1 MERAIYL
8 VSGLPG
14 MGKST
19 VSYLLAK
26 RFERGVHIEA
36 NLVQQMIV
44 AGGVWPEWEPR
55 EEAMQQFQ
63 LRRRNVSMLADS
75 FFGAEFTPVID
86 DIVIGSHIDEYFS
99 NVRSRPLLFVMLVP
113 RPEVIR
119 AREASRGKQMFDKWA
134 HLDDVARNPS
144 PFGLWIDSS
153 EQTAEETVDEIVR
166 RAEEAVVR
174 T

>member
-1 MERAIYL
+1 MERTIYV

-14 MGKST
+14 TGKST

-36 NLVQQMIV
+36 DLVQQMIV

-55 EEAMQQFQ
+55 DEAMRQFQ

-75 FFGAEFTPVID
+75 FFEAEFTPVID
-86 DIVIGSHIDEYFS
+86 YIVIGSHIDEYFS

-134 HLDDVARNPS
+134 HLDDVARRTS
-144 PFGLWIDSS
+144 PVGLRIDTSK
-153 EQTAEETVDEIVR
+153 QKAEETVDEILR
-166 RAEEAVVR
+166 GAGEAAIR

>member
-14 MGKST
+14 TGNST

-26 RFERGVHIEA
+26 RFERSVHTEA
-36 NLVQQMIV
+36 DLVQQMIV
-44 AGGVWPEWEPR
+44 AGSVWPEWKPR
-55 EEAMQQFQ
+55 KEAMRQFQ

-113 RPEVIR
+113 RPEVVR
-119 AREASRGKQMFDKWA
+119 AREASRGKHVFDTWA
-134 HLDDVARNPS
+134 HLDDVVRKTS
-144 PFGLWIDSS
+144 PVGLWIDSS
-153 EQTAEETVDEIVR
+153 EQAAEETVDEIVR
-166 RAEEAVVR
+166 RAEETAVR

>member
-1 MERAIYL
+1 MERAVYL

-14 MGKST
+14 TGKST

-36 NLVQQMIV
+36 DLVQQMIV
-44 AGGVWPEWEPR
+44 ADSVWPEWKPR
-55 EEAMQQFQ
+55 KEAMRQFQ

-119 AREASRGKQMFDKWA
+119 AREASRGKHAFEKWS
-134 HLDDVARNPS
+134 HLDELTRRETPKA
-144 PFGLWIDSS
+144 GLWLDTSAL
-153 EQTAEETVDEIVR
+153 TAEETV
-166 RAEEAVVR
+166 
-174 T
+174 

>member
-1 MERAIYL
+1 MKRAIYI

-14 MGKST
+14 TGKST
-19 VSYLLAK
+19 VSSLLAK

-36 NLVQQMIV
+36 DLVQQMIV
-44 AGGVWPEWEPR
+44 AGSVWPEWKPR
-55 EEAMQQFQ
+55 KEAMRQFQ
-63 LRRRNVSMLADS
+63 LRRRNASMLADS

-113 RPEVIR
+113 RPEVVR
-119 AREASRGKQMFDKWA
+119 AREASRGKHVFDKWA
-134 HLDDVARNPS
+134 HLADVARKTS
-144 PFGLWIDSS
+144 PVGLWIDSS

-166 RAEEAVVR
+166 RAWPAALVP
-174 T
+174 